1 MSIPNGKNVYGYA
14 EAYAKLANFGQQHL
28 LKYYDEL
35 DEAQRAALLN
45 QIEQIDFSVVSTN
58 KQPEKRGRITPIGVT
73 ELAEI
78 RTRGDEFFDAGMAE
92 LRAGHVGA
100 VLLAGG
106 MGTRLGSDAPK
117 GAFNIGI
124 KRELYIFECL
134 INNLLNVT
142 ERVGSFVHL
151 FIMTSDKND
160 AATRAFFAEHN
171 YFGYAAE
178 FVHFFT
184 QETAPAADYNGK
196 VYLEE
201 KYRLATSPNGNGGW
215 YSSMA
220 KHGMLDIV
228 RRNGI
233 EWLNVFAV
241 DNVLQRIADPLFIGA
256 TKLAHCEVG
265 SKVIKKAAPDER
277 VGVMCLEDG
286 HPSIVEY
293 YELTDEMRNA
303 KNEKG
308 EPAYNFGVIL
318 NYLFRV
324 DALDGIMEK
333 SLPLHVVEKKI
344 PCLDENGQHVTPEK
358 PNGFKYETLI
368 LDMIRLLNG
377 CMVFEVDRA
386 REFAPVKNRTGAD
399 SVDTAR
405 ELLVRNSVEL

>member
-160 AATRAFFAEHN
+160 AATRAFFA
-171 YFGYAAE
+171 
-178 FVHFFT
+178 
-184 QETAPAADYNGK
+184 
-196 VYLEE
+196 
-201 KYRLATSPNGNGGW
+201 
-215 YSSMA
+215 
-220 KHGMLDIV
+220 
-228 RRNGI
+228 
-233 EWLNVFAV
+233 
-241 DNVLQRIADPLFIGA
+241 
-256 TKLAHCEVG
+256 
-265 SKVIKKAAPDER
+265 
-277 VGVMCLEDG
+277 
-286 HPSIVEY
+286 
-293 YELTDEMRNA
+293 
-303 KNEKG
+303 
-308 EPAYNFGVIL
+308 
-318 NYLFRV
+318 
-324 DALDGIMEK
+324 
-333 SLPLHVVEKKI
+333 
-344 PCLDENGQHVTPEK
+344 
-358 PNGFKYETLI
+358 
-368 LDMIRLLNG
+368 
-377 CMVFEVDRA
+377 
-386 REFAPVKNRTGAD
+386 
-399 SVDTAR
+399 
-405 ELLVRNSVEL
+405 

>member
-184 QETAPAADYNGK
+184 QETAPAADYDGK

-241 DNVLQRIADPLFIGA
+241 DNVLQRIARSAL
-256 TKLAHCEVG
+256 HRRN
-265 SKVIKKAAPDER
+265 KACALRSR
-277 VGVMCLEDG
+277 VKG
-286 HPSIVEY
+286 H
-293 YELTDEMRNA
+293 
-303 KNEKG
+303 
-308 EPAYNFGVIL
+308 
-318 NYLFRV
+318 
-324 DALDGIMEK
+324 
-333 SLPLHVVEKKI
+333 
-344 PCLDENGQHVTPEK
+344 
-358 PNGFKYETLI
+358 
-368 LDMIRLLNG
+368 
-377 CMVFEVDRA
+377 
-386 REFAPVKNRTGAD
+386 
-399 SVDTAR
+399 
-405 ELLVRNSVEL
+405 

>member
-14 EAYAKLANFGQQHL
+14 DAYAKLANFGQQHL

-178 FVHFFT
+178 FVHFSLRRRHPRRITTARFISKKNT
-184 QETAPAADYNGK
+184 VLQLHRTATAVGIPQWQSTECLILSAETA
-196 VYLEE
+196 
-201 KYRLATSPNGNGGW
+201 
-215 YSSMA
+215 
-220 KHGMLDIV
+220 
-228 RRNGI
+228 
-233 EWLNVFAV
+233 
-241 DNVLQRIADPLFIGA
+241 
-256 TKLAHCEVG
+256 
-265 SKVIKKAAPDER
+265 
-277 VGVMCLEDG
+277 
-286 HPSIVEY
+286 
-293 YELTDEMRNA
+293 
-303 KNEKG
+303 
-308 EPAYNFGVIL
+308 
-318 NYLFRV
+318 
-324 DALDGIMEK
+324 
-333 SLPLHVVEKKI
+333 
-344 PCLDENGQHVTPEK
+344 
-358 PNGFKYETLI
+358 
-368 LDMIRLLNG
+368 
-377 CMVFEVDRA
+377 
-386 REFAPVKNRTGAD
+386 
-399 SVDTAR
+399 
-405 ELLVRNSVEL
+405 

>member
-184 QETAPAADYNGK
+184 QETAPA
-196 VYLEE
+196 
-201 KYRLATSPNGNGGW
+201 
-215 YSSMA
+215 
-220 KHGMLDIV
+220 HGMLDIV
-228 RRNGI
+228 RRNVI

-318 NYLFRV
+318 NYLLRV

-358 PNGFKYETLI
+358 PNGFSLHLSRTAQGL
-368 LDMIRLLNG
+368 IRLTRRGSCLSATALNSDFIHG
-377 CMVFEVDRA
+377 QEQQACINNT
-386 REFAPVKNRTGAD
+386 APPQSR
-399 SVDTAR
+399 
-405 ELLVRNSVEL
+405 

>member
-142 ERVGSFVHL
+142 ERVGSFVCQMPQIGINIPCFQMVKAFL
-151 FIMTSDKND
+151 RIIEKSND
-160 AATRAFFAEHN
+160 
-171 YFGYAAE
+171 
-178 FVHFFT
+178 V
-184 QETAPAADYNGK
+184 PVPYN
-196 VYLEE
+196 
-201 KYRLATSPNGNGGW
+201 
-215 YSSMA
+215 
-220 KHGMLDIV
+220 
-228 RRNGI
+228 
-233 EWLNVFAV
+233 
-241 DNVLQRIADPLFIGA
+241 
-256 TKLAHCEVG
+256 
-265 SKVIKKAAPDER
+265 
-277 VGVMCLEDG
+277 
-286 HPSIVEY
+286 SIV
-293 YELTDEMRNA
+293 
-303 KNEKG
+303 
-308 EPAYNFGVIL
+308 F
-318 NYLFRV
+318 
-324 DALDGIMEK
+324 
-333 SLPLHVVEKKI
+333 
-344 PCLDENGQHVTPEK
+344 
-358 PNGFKYETLI
+358 
-368 LDMIRLLNG
+368 
-377 CMVFEVDRA
+377 
-386 REFAPVKNRTGAD
+386 
-399 SVDTAR
+399 
-405 ELLVRNSVEL
+405 VELAYTAWRKKRMTRSSGRRSD